1 MNSPDILIIGG
12 GVFGVTAALE
22 LRARRYQVAVLDRG
36 PIPHPQATSS
46 DISKVVRLEYGA
58 DEQYMALV
66 EAALPLWRRWN
77 EALGEKLFHEIGLLI
92 LTRNPMAAGGFE
104 YESYQMLRRRGHRP
118 ERLAGSEISRR
129 FPAWQP
135 GVYTDGFYHA
145 AGGFVESG
153 RLLQALV
160 ERAGQ
165 MGVAFYP
172 DRPVQA
178 LVNSNGR
185 VTGVRLEDGRLVGAD
200 YIVVAAGA
208 WTPLL
213 VPELA
218 PFMHAVGQP
227 VFHLKPAQPDLFS
240 PPDFTVFTA
249 DVAATGWYGFPLH
262 PRAGVVK
269 IANHGVGQ
277 RLHPRHDKLQV
288 TDADE
293 QALRRFLIKAL
304 PALAG
309 APIVYR
315 RCCLYCDTLDGHL
328 WIDRHPEQAGLT
340 VAAGGSGHGFKFA
353 PLLGQLIAD
362 AVEGRTNPWLARF
375 RWRQLA
381 PDTAGE
387 EAARAVSSVQI
398 T

>member
-66 EAALPLWRRWN
+66 EAALPTWRRWN
-77 EALGEKLFHEIGLLI
+77 EALGEKLFHEVGLLI
-92 LTRNPMAAGGFE
+92 LTRNHMTAGGFE

-118 ERLAGSEISRR
+118 ARLAGSEISRR

-185 VTGVRLEDGRLVGAD
+185 VTGVRLEDGRLVGAGH
-200 YIVVAAGA
+200 IVVAAGA
-208 WTPLL
+208 WSLLL

-240 PPDFTVFTA
+240 QPNFTVFTA

-277 RLHPRHDKLQV
+277 RLHPLNDTLQV
-288 TDADE
+288 TDAAE
-293 QALRRFLIKAL
+293 QALCRFLAEAL

-328 WIDRHPEQAGLT
+328 WIDRHPEQVGLT

-362 AVEGRTNPWLARF
+362 AVEGRPNSWLSRF